1 MAAQNP
7 PKPISGSYG
16 WYSWYSWTL
25 LPFLNLFF
33 VILQMG
39 NGNLASWCVFI
50 RVWVPKNGGI
60 YYNI

>member
-16 WYSWYSWTL
+16 WYSWYSWYSWTL
-25 LPFLNLFF
+25 LPFLNLFL

-39 NGNLASWCVFI
+39 NGNLACGS
-50 RVWVPKNGGI
+50 
-60 YYNI
+60 